1 MALEYQPRRAR
12 PGLRPLD
19 PAYRPLVLRLLNLS
33 LPLLLR
39 FRLFRWLPAAI
50 GRIEVIEADTLA
62 RCWDRFAAGQVRL
75 ILAFRHAEVDDPLL
89 GLHLLARELP
99 RRAGRLGLTLPRPL
113 RVHFLFDRGMPLWGG
128 RPLGWVLTRL
138 GGLSVHRGRHPD
150 RHALRLTRDL
160 LRGGPAPFAM
170 APEGATNGLGER
182 IGPLE
187 SGVAR
192 LALDCAEDLA
202 RQGRPEEVVIVPVA
216 VQYTYARAEWG
227 RLARLLAGLEGQLG
241 LPARPDEEPWPRLQ
255 RLGGALLGELESFL
269 DLEAAAAAAP
279 DQRIERVRQALL
291 RQAESRLAITSRS
304 RTAEARCRDVEEAAW
319 RRIYRDDP
327 HGVGS
332 LPPLRRR
339 LADWTAHEAALAE
352 LRMRLVECFVAVSC
366 DYVPQRPSFERH
378 MELTLLLHDAVARL
392 RGDRYPA
399 RPRLG
404 VRHARVTVGA
414 ALPVSRRLAEVC
426 AADLPAA
433 RWRRELTASLLADI
447 RRAFEQALI

>member
-1 MALEYQPRRAR
+1 MALEHLPQRAR

-19 PAYRPLVLRLLNLS
+19 PAYRPLVLRLVNLS

-39 FRLFRWLPAAI
+39 VRLFRWLPAAI
-50 GRIEVIEADTLA
+50 GRIEVINGDALA
-62 RCWDRFAAGQVRL
+62 RCWADFSAGRIRL

-89 GLHLLARELP
+89 GLHLLARDLP
-99 RRAGRLGLTLPRPL
+99 RRAERLGLRLPRPL
-113 RVHFLFDRGMPLWGG
+113 RVHFLFDRGMSLWGG

-150 RHALRLTRDL
+150 RHALRLSRDL

-170 APEGATNGLGER
+170 APEGATTGLGER
-182 IGPLE
+182 IGPLV

-192 LALDCAEDLA
+192 LAVDCAGDLA
-202 RQGRPEEVVIVPVA
+202 AQGRPEQVVIVPVA
-216 VQYTYARAEWG
+216 VQYRYARADW
-227 RLARLLAGLEGQLG
+227 ARLGQLLTGLEQQLG
-241 LPARPDEEPWPRLQ
+241 LPVRPGEEAWSRLR
-255 RLGGALLGELESFL
+255 RLGRTLLGELEAFL
-269 DLEAAAAAAP
+269 GLEAGAAATS
-279 DQRIERVRQALL
+279 DQRIERVRQTLL
-291 RQAESRLAITSRS
+291 RQAECRLAITPRS
-304 RTAEARCRDVEEAAW
+304 GTAEARCRDLEEAAW
-319 RRIYRDDP
+319 RRIYRNDL
-327 HGVGS
+327 HGGAT

-339 LADWTAHEAALAE
+339 LADWSAHEAALAE

-414 ALPVSRRLAEVC
+414 PLPVSRRLAD
-426 AADLPAA
+426 ARSADQPA
-433 RWRRELTASLLADI
+433 RGGSRELTASLLADI

>member
-1 MALEYQPRRAR
+1 MALEHLPRRVR
-12 PGLRPLD
+12 PGLRPLE
-19 PAYRPLVLRLLNLS
+19 PAYRPLVQRLLNLS
-33 LPLLLR
+33 LPVLLR

-99 RRAGRLGLTLPRPL
+99 RRAERLGIALPRPL

-150 RHALRLTRDL
+150 RHALRLTREL
-160 LRGGPAPFAM
+160 LRNGPAPFAM

-182 IGPLE
+182 VGPLE
-187 SGVAR
+187 TGVAR

-202 RQGRPEEVVIVPVA
+202 RQGRPEEVLIVPVA
-216 VQYTYARAEWG
+216 VQYTYARADWDRLG
-227 RLARLLAGLEGQLG
+227 RLLGRLERQLG
-241 LPARPDEEPWPRLQ
+241 LAVRPGAEPWPRLR
-255 RLGGALLGELESFL
+255 RLGEALLGELERFL
-269 DLEAAAAAAP
+269 GLAAAP
-279 DQRIERVRQALL
+279 AAAGQERIERVRQTLL
-291 RQAESRLAITSRS
+291 RQAECRLAVPVR
-304 RTAEARCRDVEEAAW
+304 RGTAEGRCRDLEEAAW
-319 RRIYRDDP
+319 GRIYRDDL
-327 HGVGS
+327 HRGGS

-339 LADWTAHEAALAE
+339 LADWNAHEAALAE

-378 MELTLLLHDAVARL
+378 MEITLLLHDAVARL
-392 RGDRYPA
+392 RGDRYPG

-414 ALPVSRRLAEVC
+414 PLPVSRRLAEAS
-426 AADLPAA
+426 AADRPPE
-433 RWRRELTASLLADI
+433 RGRREMTASLLADI

>member
-1 MALEYQPRRAR
+1 MALENLPRRAR

-19 PAYRPLVLRLLNLS
+19 PAYRPVVLRLLHLS
-33 LPLLLR
+33 LPVLLR

-50 GRIEVIEADTLA
+50 GRIEVINGDGLA
-62 RCWDRFAAGQVRL
+62 RCWDRFAAGEIRL

-89 GLHLLARELP
+89 GLHLLARDLP
-99 RRAGRLGLTLPRPL
+99 RRAERLGLSLPRPL
-113 RVHFLFDRGMPLWGG
+113 HVHFLFDRGMPLWGG
-128 RPLGWVLTRL
+128 RPLGWLLTRL

-150 RHALRLTRDL
+150 RRAMRLTREL
-160 LRGGPAPFAM
+160 LRDGPVPFAM

-182 IGPLE
+182 VGPLE
-187 SGVAR
+187 TGVAR
-192 LALDCAEDLA
+192 LALDCAADLA
-202 RQGRPEEVVIVPVA
+202 RRGRPEEVLIVPVA
-216 VQYTYARAEWG
+216 VQYIYARADWG
-227 RLARLLAGLEGQLG
+227 RLAQLLAELERQLG
-241 LPARPDEEPWPRLQ
+241 LEVRPGEEPWPRL
-255 RLGGALLGELESFL
+255 RHLGETLLSELESFL
-269 DLEAAAAAAP
+269 GLEADPAAVS
-279 DQRIERVRQALL
+279 DQRIERVRQTLL
-291 RQAESRLAITSRS
+291 RQAESRLAITPRNG
-304 RTAEARCRDVEEAAW
+304 TAEARCRDLEEAAW
-319 RRIYRDDP
+319 RRIYRDDLD
-327 HGVGS
+327 GGGS

-352 LRMRLVECFVAVSC
+352 QRMRLVECFVAVSC

-404 VRHARVTVGA
+404 VRHARVTVA
-414 ALPVSRRLAEVC
+414 DPLPVSRRLAEAR

-433 RWRRELTASLLADI
+433 RRLREPTASLLADI